1 MSPDDPDLWYAPQ
14 VSQCKSE
21 QINLWTGAL
30 YAYKGLLL
38 LFGVYVA
45 WETRHVKIPVLN
57 DSHQIGIYNVVLCS
71 GTVVALSSLLQ
82 QRPTLAYCVVSI
94 LVFIST
100 TSLQLFLF
108 LPKLVKLARFSC
120 TLITLL
126 RLHQI
131 TNNKT
136 QTTLDKRVALY
147 Y

>member
-1 MSPDDPDLWYAPQ
+1 MS
-14 VSQCKSE
+14 V
-21 QINLWTGAL
+21 WTGAL

-38 LFGVYVA
+38 LFGVYMA

-57 DSHQIGIYNVVLCS
+57 DSHQIGISIYNVVLCS

-108 LPKLVKLARFSC
+108 LPKVRARFPCS
-120 TLITLL
+120 LITLL
-126 RLHQI
+126 KLHYI
-131 TNNKT
+131 ISNKT
-136 QTTLDKRVALY
+136 QTI
-147 Y
+147 